1 MEDNGGEWNLA
12 DLFVIDRQSL
22 RGKRGQRAF
31 LLGAHLHLFPA
42 STPALAQAGDQRHVL
57 EASSDRTNEASLRAF
72 AIHPSS
78 LGQMECF
85 KGSLEH
91 LLMQWLML
99 TASFGPS
106 PADTVYV
113 QLLMLVCLCLRTSTA
128 PPRPT
133 LHRLVAG
140 EEYEGIDAL
149 GEQPSAS
156 D

>member
-12 DLFVIDRQSL
+12 DLSVIDRQSL
-22 RGKRGQRAF
+22 RGKRGQWAF

-78 LGQMECF
+78 LGQMDCF

-91 LLMQWLML
+91 LLML

-106 PADTVYV
+106 PADTVCV
-113 QLLMLVCLCLRTSTA
+113 QLLMLVCLCLRTSKA

-133 LHRLVAG
+133 LHRLVAR
-140 EEYEGIDAL
+140 EECEGTDAL